1 MDPVARAS
9 MTDTGLT
16 GSVRAGRFRQV
27 TLLER
32 EVWEALTA
40 AVGSSA
46 PPSERRANLLV
57 SGISLAHS
65 RGRLLRVG
73 AVELRVAGETKPC
86 ERMDEVATGL
96 QAAMRPAW
104 GGGIFTQV
112 VAPGNIV
119 VGDPVEWADE
129 RAPSV

>member
-9 MTDTGLT
+9 ITDTGLT
-16 GSVRAGRFRQV
+16 GSVRAGSVRQI

-32 EVWEALTA
+32 EIWEDRTT

-46 PPSERRANLLV
+46 PPSQRRANLLV

-73 AVELRVAGETKPC
+73 AARLRVAGETKPC
-86 ERMDEVATGL
+86 ERMDEVAPGL
-96 QAAMRPAW
+96 QAAMRPDW
-104 GGGIFTQV
+104 GGGVFTQV
-112 VAPGNIV
+112 VAPGDIA

-129 RAPSV
+129 RVPSD